1 MFQTLTE
8 ILKETK
14 PGPSFSHLVYES
26 ISAFKSLSIISQAQK
41 KKKKTGEEWICES
54 IVSKSGESTLF
65 MLDHLLEIA
74 NGGGLKSMF
83 KTTSNCHIFWIKVE
97 VEYPE
102 PATKALEIL
111 LPFTIY
117 YFCEVE

>member
-41 KKKKTGEEWICES
+41 KKPNWGGMDLLAICE
-54 IVSKSGESTLF
+54 
-65 MLDHLLEIA
+65 
-74 NGGGLKSMF
+74 
-83 KTTSNCHIFWIKVE
+83 
-97 VEYPE
+97 
-102 PATKALEIL
+102 
-111 LPFTIY
+111 
-117 YFCEVE
+117 